1 MKHEYFPEEFLA
13 LQKELQNHPDILAKL
28 QGRVDQGDAYGIIAA
43 ELGILLDGV
52 YEQID
57 MCKMLLRKLK
67 ERGALVVIHD
77 PSMQEIRVKAKE
89 NVEDIDVTIEPV
101 RPPDSELQ

>member
-13 LQKELQNHPDILAKL
+13 LQRELQNHPDILAKL
-28 QGRVDQGDAYGIIAA
+28 QGRVDQAEAYGIIAA

-67 ERGALVVIHD
+67 ERGALVVTAD
-77 PSMQEIRVKAKE
+77 SAFQEIRVRAKE
-89 NVEDIDVTIEPV
+89 NADDIDVTIEPV